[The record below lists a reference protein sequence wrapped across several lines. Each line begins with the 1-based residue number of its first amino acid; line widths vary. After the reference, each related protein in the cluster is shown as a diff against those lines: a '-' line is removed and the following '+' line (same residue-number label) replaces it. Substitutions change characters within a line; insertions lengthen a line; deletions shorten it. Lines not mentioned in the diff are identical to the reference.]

1 MNKFVENAV
10 ARYPALSVCH
20 GKIEQTI
27 ALLIEVVKN
36 DSTIFVAGNGGSAS
50 DADHICG
57 EFLKGFMLKREL
69 IDEEKAAL
77 EVYGEVG
84 CDLAKKLQRG
94 IKAISLL
101 SHPGF
106 TSAFLND
113 VDGTMS
119 VAQQLFALGR
129 KGDVLIAI
137 STSGNADNLKKAMI
151 TAKSRGI
158 KTILLTGERHGL
170 CEEFSDIVIN
180 APACETYK
188 VQEYHLPIY
197 HAICQ
202 AVEDYFFGNK

>member
-1 MNKFVENAV
+1 MNRFVENAV
-10 ARYPALSVCH
+10 KRYPELEVC
-20 GKIEQTI
+20 KNSIEQTI
-27 ALLIEVVKN
+27 ACLIEVVKN
-36 DSTIFVAGNGGSAS
+36 DSTIFIAGNGGSAS

-69 IDEEKAAL
+69 TDAQKKSLIPF
-77 EVYGEVG
+77 GEIG
-84 CDLAKKLQRG
+84 CDLANKLQRG

-106 TSAFLND
+106 NSAFLND
-113 VDGTMS
+113 VDGSMS
-119 VAQQLFALGR
+119 YAQQLFALGR

-137 STSGNADNLKKAMI
+137 STSGNADNLRKAMI
-151 TAKSRGI
+151 LARSQGI

-170 CEEFSDIVIN
+170 CEEFADLVIN

-202 AVEDYFFGNK
+202 AVEDHFFGK

>member
-1 MNKFVENAV
+1 MNKFVVNMIE
-10 ARYPALSVCH
+10 RYPALTVCQE
-20 GKIEQTI
+20 KIEETI
-27 ALLIEVVKN
+27 NLLIAAVKN

-69 IDEEKAAL
+69 IAEEKSAL
-77 EVYGEVG
+77 CEYGEIG
-84 CDLAKKLQRG
+84 CDLANKLQRG

-106 TSAFLND
+106 NSAFLND
-113 VDGTMS
+113 VDGSMS
-119 VAQQLFALGR
+119 FAQQLFALGR
-129 KGDVLIAI
+129 RADVLIAI
-137 STSGNADNLKKAMI
+137 STSGNADNLQKAMI
-151 TAKSRGI
+151 VAKSRGI

-170 CEEFSDIVIN
+170 CEKYADIVIN
-180 APACETYK
+180 APARETYK

-202 AVEDYFFGNK
+202 AVEDHFFGE

>member
-1 MNKFVENAV
+1 MNDFVENAV
-10 ARYPALSVCH
+10 NRYPALSVCRNE
-20 GKIEQTI
+20 IEKTI
-27 ALLIEVVKN
+27 ELLIEVVKN

-69 IDEEKAAL
+69 TPDEKNAL
-77 EVYGEVG
+77 SVFGETG
-84 CDLAKKLQRG
+84 CDLANKLQRG
-94 IKAISLL
+94 IKASSLL

-106 TSAFLND
+106 NSAFLND
-113 VDGTMS
+113 VDGSMS
-119 VAQQLFALGR
+119 FAQQLFALGR

-151 TAKSRGI
+151 VAKSRGI
-158 KTILLTGERHGL
+158 ATVLLTGARHGA
-170 CEEFSDIVIN
+170 CEKFADLVIN
-180 APACETYK
+180 APECETYK

-202 AVEDYFFGNK
+202 AVEDYFFGK